1 MEDMTS
7 SSSELEPL
15 DARRLVLINA
25 ALVQPDEVLFFL
37 AGVPKRSTVNVCF

>member
-1 MEDMTS
+1 MTS

-37 AGVPKRSTVNVCF
+37 AGAPKRSTVNVCF